1 MHGDITVRCPFY
13 EKENQT
19 SIFCEGNPNCKE
31 NSPIKQYYVHS
42 FANKKMK
49 NEYIKAHCSR
59 FPDMGCRY
67 GAWLYKLYE
76 KREEKET

>member
-31 NSPIKQYYVHS
+31 NPRVNQYYIHC
-42 FANKKMK
+42 FATKEEK
-49 NEYIKAHCSR
+49 NEYIKNHCSK

-67 GAWLYKLYE
+67 GELMYSIYE
-76 KREEKET
+76 QGER